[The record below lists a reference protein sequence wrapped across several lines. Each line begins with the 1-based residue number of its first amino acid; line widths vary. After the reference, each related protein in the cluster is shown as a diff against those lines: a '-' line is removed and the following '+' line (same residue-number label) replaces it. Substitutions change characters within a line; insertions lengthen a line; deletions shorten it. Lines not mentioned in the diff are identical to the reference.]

1 MGGNLKAVI
10 FYSSDY
16 RTNTEKIAEIMASE
30 MGADYVN
37 VGNFKNDNYSV
48 EQYDLIGFGSG
59 VYREDLSND
68 LYKLTERLMLKEKK
82 VFVFSTSGIG
92 MSFYNKRLLR
102 HLTSKGAM
110 SLGSFACKGS
120 FTVSDFSEVKIFKL
134 LGKSAEGHPDE
145 KDLSNAKAFILKI
158 MDSMKKENNTI

>member
-1 MGGNLKAVI
+1 LKAVV

-30 MGADYVN
+30 IGADYVN
-37 VGNFKNDNYSV
+37 IRNLKDDDYTT
-48 EQYDLIGFGSG
+48 EQYELIGFGSG
-59 VYREDLSND
+59 VYREDLSKD
-68 LYKLTERLMLKEKK
+68 LYRLTERLTLKDQK

-102 HLTSKGAM
+102 HLSSKGAL

-120 FTVSDFSEVKIFKL
+120 FTASDFSEIKLFEL
-134 LGKSAEGHPDE
+134 LGKSAEGHPNG
-145 KDLSNAKAFILKI
+145 KDLLHAKAFILKI
-158 MDSMKKENNTI
+158 MDSMKNK